1 MVVVHI
7 VAGWWKIMRR
17 WSRTITLDLLEKQVE
32 TSTTPTG
39 IATTDTSTDT
49 GMIWFVCRVRRHL
62 RRIGMLYGAG
72 DRPQ

>member
-1 MVVVHI
+1 
-7 VAGWWKIMRR
+7 MRR

-32 TSTTPTG
+32 TTTTTTG
-39 IATTDTSTDT
+39 LTTDTSTDS
-49 GMIWFVCRVRRHL
+49 GMTWFVGRRHL